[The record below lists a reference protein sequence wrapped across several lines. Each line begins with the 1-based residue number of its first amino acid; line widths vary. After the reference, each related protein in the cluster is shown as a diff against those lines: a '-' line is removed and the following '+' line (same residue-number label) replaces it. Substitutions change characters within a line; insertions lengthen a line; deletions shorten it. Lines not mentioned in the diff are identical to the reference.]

1 MWSCRHGEPCPF
13 ICPAESSWE
22 QICLRA
28 TEAQWAWVPA
38 FLLPLLRPVL
48 THISALLP
56 PSVCPSV
63 FLDPYALNA
72 KAAELVE
79 HKVSSLL
86 WWVEE
91 AVGSKSG
98 GGSQGEGELSARGA
112 VSHWGFSC
120 LRSCAPGCYW
130 QCQAACTEEAGL
142 ISPASLILALLPATS
157 GIHMAKLVQFFSLAR
172 RISLGM
178 RDLVGCN
185 FCDLK
190 SLMLWFWE
198 KYWSIS
204 KDGRMQL
211 GGWGVLTASTML
223 QLKLCTI
230 IVLLIHGVS

>member
-1 MWSCRHGEPCPF
+1 MSSCLPSAIAALCPY
-13 ICPAESSWE
+13 
-22 QICLRA
+22 
-28 TEAQWAWVPA
+28 
-38 FLLPLLRPVL
+38 
-48 THISALLP
+48 ISVLLP

-63 FLDPYALNA
+63 FLDPHALNA
-72 KAAELVE
+72 KAAE

-98 GGSQGEGELSARGA
+98 GRSQGEGELSARGA

-142 ISPASLILALLPATS
+142 ISLASLILALLPATS

-230 IVLLIHGVS
+230 IALLIHGVS